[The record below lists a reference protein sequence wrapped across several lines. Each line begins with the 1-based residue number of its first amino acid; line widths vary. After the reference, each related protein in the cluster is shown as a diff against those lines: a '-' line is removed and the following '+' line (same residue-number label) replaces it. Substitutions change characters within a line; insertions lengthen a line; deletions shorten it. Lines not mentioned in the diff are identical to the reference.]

1 MKFRIVHELPGRIR
15 LRCGAEYF
23 SRGMEDALESLILR
37 LPYVQSVKASSI
49 NGGILIRY
57 DVSRRAELLAFVKS
71 IRAGD
76 LEVIPVEK
84 DPLAQ
89 ELKKRLLKMAIMRFI
104 GRRLFPSPVRT
115 FMAYRKALP
124 YIREAFKSI
133 FNMRADVALLD
144 GVAIGAALSRGMYS
158 EVNSI
163 VFLLRIS
170 ELLEEYTRKSTKN
183 ALAKSLAV
191 RVDKVWRVNGDKEE
205 IVPISRIKRDDLVIF
220 RDGGMIAVDGVVVSG
235 LASVNESSMTGEPL
249 AAEKKEGSTVYAG
262 TVIEEGSITVRV
274 ISAAKDTRI
283 SHIIEMIENG
293 EGLKASVQS
302 RAEKM
307 ADRIVPY
314 SLGLATL
321 VYLITGNALKAMSV
335 LMVDYSCAI
344 KLAAPI
350 SVISSMR
357 EASECGFVIKGGK
370 HLESFAHADTI
381 IFDKTGTLTNA
392 CPTVEKIIPFGKYDE
407 EWVLRT
413 AACLEEHFPHSV
425 AKAVVKAA
433 MDRGLNHEEEHAEVE
448 YVVAH
453 GIATTLYGKRAIIG
467 SEHFVIEDEGVKLS
481 KKNRA
486 LIEKECSGYTAIY
499 LAYAARLAGV
509 ICISDPPRREAGDAV
524 RLLRERGID
533 HVIMLTGDHESAAR
547 RISEMV
553 GITEFNA
560 QVLPED
566 KAKVIKDRKDAG
578 HTVIMVGD
586 GINDSPALA
595 LADVSVAMKDSS
607 DLAREV
613 ADITLL
619 SGDLRDLALLRRL
632 SDALFARIRANYRFI
647 ISFNSALILLGLM
660 GFMSP
665 SASSL
670 LHNAST
676 MLISAHSM
684 TPLLKE
690 QDKNLGNR

>member
-1 MKFRIVHELPGRIR
+1 MKFRIIHELPGRIR

-23 SRGMEDALESLILR
+23 SREMEQSIESHILKND
-37 LPYVQSVKASSI
+37 YVHTAKASSV
-49 NGGILIRY
+49 NGGILITY
-57 DVSRRAELLAFVKS
+57 EPEHRAELLSCVKAIKAS
-71 IRAGD
+71 D
-76 LEVIPVEK
+76 LELIPYEK
-84 DPLAQ
+84 DPIAR
-89 ELKKRLLKMAIMRFI
+89 EFKKRMLRMALLRVIGKWIIPAPIGTVIAFI
-104 GRRLFPSPVRT
+104 
-115 FMAYRKALP
+115 KAVP
-124 YIREAFKSI
+124 YIKNALKSLW
-133 FNMRADVALLD
+133 NLRMDVALLD
-144 GVAIGAALSRGMYS
+144 GAAVTAALTQGMYS

-163 VFLLRIS
+163 IFLLKIS
-170 ELLEEYTRKSTKN
+170 ELLEEFTRKSTKD

-191 RVDKVWRVNGDKEE
+191 QVDKVWRIKDGKNEL
-205 IVPISRIKRDDLVIF
+205 VPIGDIKKDDLVIF
-220 RDGGMIAVDGVVVSG
+220 RDGGMIAVDGEVTDGS
-235 LASVNESSMTGEPL
+235 AYVNEASMTGEPL
-249 AAEKKEGSTVYAG
+249 AAEKKEGATVYAG

-274 ISAAKDTRI
+274 INTAKNTRI
-283 SHIIEMIENG
+283 SHIVEMIENG
-293 EGLKASVQS
+293 ESLKASVQS

-314 SLGLATL
+314 SLGLAAL
-321 VYLITGNALKAMSV
+321 VYLVTRNVTKAMSV

-344 KLAAPI
+344 KLATPI

-357 EASECGFVIKGGK
+357 EASGHGFVIKGGK

-381 IFDKTGTLTNA
+381 LFDKTGTLTNA
-392 CPTVEKIIPFGKYDE
+392 CPVVEKVIPFGGYDADT
-407 EWVLRT
+407 VLKT

-433 MDRGLNHEEEHAEVE
+433 MDKGLNHEEEHAEVE

-453 GIATTLYGKRAIIG
+453 GIATTLHDERAIIG
-467 SEHFVIEDEGVKLS
+467 SEHFVIEDEGVTLTAEEKTI
-481 KKNRA
+481 
-486 LIEKECSGYTAIY
+486 IERESEGYTAIY
-499 LAYAARLAGV
+499 LAIAGKIVGV
-509 ICISDPPRREAGDAV
+509 ICISDPPREEAKEAV
-524 RLLRERGID
+524 EFLKANGIEN
-533 HVIMLTGDHESAAR
+533 VIMLTGDHESAAK
-547 RISEMV
+547 RIADMT

-566 KAKVIKDRKDAG
+566 KARVVSELKEKG

-619 SGDLRDLALLRRL
+619 SGDLRDLAVLRTLSERL
-632 SDALFARIRANYRFI
+632 FERIKSNYRFI
-647 ISFNSALILLGLM
+647 VAFNSALILSGLA
-660 GFMSP
+660 GFITP
-665 SASSL
+665 SISSL
-670 LHNAST
+670 MHNGST

-690 QDKNLGNR
+690 